1 MCSINH
7 DLKAVFIHVHKTGG
21 TYISYMLHKYY
32 GFKNYYLRRPDHDK
46 FCFNKK
52 KTTKYINYENR
63 VHGVYM
69 YYKTS
74 PDLNKKMGMTP
85 EKWKTYYKFA
95 FIRNPYDKIVSAWF
109 HVNRFQIPFKN
120 FLNLDKFCN
129 DVEYM
134 HMFMSQ
140 SRSIINEKATID
152 LNFIGKFENLEEDF
166 QKVLQNIG
174 IKRIIHDI
182 NKKLNVRPHSSF
194 EEYYTEQE
202 VLDKVNKFLKEDFY
216 LLDYPI
222 AITIDEFKS
231 LYGNEKED
239 DTKDTK
245 DTRDATD
252 ARDARDAKNTRDARD
267 AEDAQYVKYTVE
279 YSDENEI
286 KDEKNDDNFKN
297 FINRFINKEYSSSV
311 TNEDKVL
318 PSEEED
324 FNVIIEKV
332 NELKSIDYSM
342 FESSNLIN
350 DRMIEK
356 IKDFKLRIIPIIEKI
371 KDFKLY
377 ISPLIKKIEQLKI

>member
-46 FCFNKK
+46 FCFNQK

-63 VHGVYM
+63 IHGVYM

-74 PDLNKKMGMTP
+74 PDLNRKMGMTP

-95 FIRNPYDKIVSAWF
+95 FVRNPYDKIVSAWF

-134 HMFMSQ
+134 HMFMPQ
-140 SRSIINEKATID
+140 TRNIINEKAKIE

-166 QKVLQNIG
+166 QKVLKNIG
-174 IKRIIHDI
+174 IKKIMHDP
-182 NKKLNVRPHSSF
+182 NKKLNIRPHESF
-194 EEYYTEQE
+194 EKYYTEQE

-216 LLDYPI
+216 LLDYPV

-239 DTKDTK
+239 DTKDAGNAG
-245 DTRDATD
+245 DTEDAG
-252 ARDARDAKNTRDARD
+252 D

-279 YSDENEI
+279 YSDENE
-286 KDEKNDDNFKN
+286 DNFKN
-297 FINRFINKEYSSSV
+297 FINRFINKEYSE

-332 NELKSIDYSM
+332 NELKSIDYSI

-350 DRMIEK
+350 DIMIEK
-356 IKDFKLRIIPIIEKI
+356 IKDLKLKIVPIIEKI
-371 KDFKLY
+371 KDFKSY